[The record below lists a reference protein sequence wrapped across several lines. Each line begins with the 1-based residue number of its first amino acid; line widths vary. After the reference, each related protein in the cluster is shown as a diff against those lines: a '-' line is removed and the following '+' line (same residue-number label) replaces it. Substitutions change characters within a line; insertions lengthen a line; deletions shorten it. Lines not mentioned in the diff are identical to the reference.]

1 MQNVA
6 SSWTGSAELAPGIG
20 TQPIGGRTKRWVD
33 LIAATVALVFF
44 SPIFLCVWLLVRAID
59 GGPAIFRHRRVGFG
73 GREFVCLKFRTMEV
87 DAERTFELR
96 LAADP
101 EAAREWRETHKLQND
116 PRVTR
121 LGKLLRRSSLDELP
135 QLLNILKGEMS
146 LIGPRPI
153 VVEEI
158 PKYHDQFR
166 VYVTGRPGLTG
177 LWQVQGRNETTYA
190 QRVAFDV
197 DYLRNWSFLRDLTI
211 VAMTGKR
218 VLDGRGAS

>member
-1 MQNVA
+1 MQNIA
-6 SSWTGSAELAPGIG
+6 YSWTGSSELAPGIG
-20 TQPIGGRTKRWVD
+20 THPIGGRTKRLVD
-33 LIAATVALVFF
+33 LVAAATALFFF
-44 SPIFLCVWLLVRAID
+44 SPLFLCVWLLVRAID
-59 GGPAIFRHRRVGFG
+59 GGPVFFRHRRVGFG
-73 GREFVCLKFRTMEV
+73 GREFVCLKFRTMVV
-87 DAERTFELR
+87 DAERKFELH
-96 LAADP
+96 LATDP
-101 EAAREWRETHKLQND
+101 KAAREWRETHKLQND

-121 LGKLLRRSSLDELP
+121 LGRLLRRSSLDELP

-158 PKYHDQFR
+158 PKYRDHFH
-166 VYVTGRPGLTG
+166 VYISARPGLTG
-177 LWQVQGRNETTYA
+177 LWQVKGRNETTYA

-197 DYLRNWSFLRDLTI
+197 DYLRNWSFLRDVTI